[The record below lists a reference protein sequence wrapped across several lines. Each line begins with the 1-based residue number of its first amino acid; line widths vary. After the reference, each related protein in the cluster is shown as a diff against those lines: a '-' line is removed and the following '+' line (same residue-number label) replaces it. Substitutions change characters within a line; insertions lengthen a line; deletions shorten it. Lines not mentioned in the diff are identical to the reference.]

1 MIPTKTRNHSATFIQ
16 HEKEGILVDCGEGTQ
31 RQFRLASISPSKVTK
46 LLISHWHG
54 DHVLGIPGLL
64 QNLKANNYKK
74 TLEIYGPK
82 GSKTRLKHML
92 EGIEMAGNSGGPWGG
107 GGGNGR
113 DSGSGERGSIR
124 VSFDCVHFH
133 LLNCGPEDPVISHA
147 H

>member
-1 MIPTKTRNHSATFIQ
+1 MKITFLGTSSMIPTKTRNHSATFIQ

-92 EGIEMAGNSGGPWGG
+92 EGIEMAGIIDYKLKEVTSGTICEEKDFSIETKKL
-107 GGGNGR
+107 NQQFYTSSGR
-113 DSGSGERGSIR
+113 T
-124 VSFDCVHFH
+124 V
-133 LLNCGPEDPVISHA
+133 
-147 H
+147 